1 MLLAGPPHRQSVW
14 TGPGLSGDWLMFGRH
29 QPGTSS
35 KNDQRTRTPSL
46 HSTPPTCAAAFWHR
60 LLWVFETNINLL
72 NSDRDRER
80 ERERYLQ
87 TNIFCP
93 PGWGS
98 WPGSVSLTDST
109 QTVPSIPSVLLRH
122 WTPWSLLPSPPGTGG
137 CWPGL
142 SPAPSTNTKQAS
154 IVSWNS

>member
-72 NSDRDRER
+72 NSDRER
-80 ERERYLQ
+80 ERERDIYRQ
-87 TNIFCP
+87 IFSVPPAEGLGQAQCP
-93 PGWGS
+93 WRTPPKLSRVSRVFYWDIELPG
-98 WPGSVSLTDST
+98 
-109 QTVPSIPSVLLRH
+109 PSCLL
-122 WTPWSLLPSPPGTGG
+122 LLPQEGVGPVCLLHPPLT
-137 CWPGL
+137 L
-142 SPAPSTNTKQAS
+142 SRRQ
-154 IVSWNS
+154 